1 LPSTGTCWGSY
12 ANLRLSGHFKELKA
26 AVSLHPAHHGMIQ
39 GLGEDEREI
48 LEAAKGVP
56 QVQNMYLSKTN
67 RNKITFVETARVR
80 NNVRQLDTSKKE

>member
-1 LPSTGTCWGSY
+1 
-12 ANLRLSGHFKELKA
+12 
-26 AVSLHPAHHGMIQ
+26 MIQ